1 MMDLSWFYRQW
12 QVNQQRR
19 IEQLPQWL
27 EQNGLVFWDDFTT
40 FRPRALTGQQYTWR
54 TPTEAQPND
63 PITFPILGGKRCM
76 YKEGAYNYFH
86 TDLQMASSSWT
97 FSVWCYDNLGTCN
110 NQQVANLNTSAGS
123 IMFNHHATNGK
134 HRLAIWANNASTY
147 IVDDGAAPVGTWTHY
162 LARQYTQGWELW
174 INGVKI
180 GSTTRSRNY
189 DTTLLRFLHT
199 NCFGV
204 AIRCAAF
211 YNRALTTDEIADLY
225 SNSADWLASRLP
237 TGYMDYAFIK
247 CDGAS
252 GHVLDTGL
260 TMAKGTWW
268 EVTAAMDASKT
279 STAPIGTGVSK
290 TDDNFAM
297 WLHKDSSRQWVEAV
311 YGNGNSANYI
321 YNYDLTTTEPH
332 TYRQDTRNG
341 RLYVDGQYVGH
352 STNRD
357 YSITGRKIIIAG
369 CWRGSAIQ
377 DVFKGYL
384 GECRI
389 INDYNTVLRHYVP
402 CKRLSDNAVGM
413 YDLVNDTFT
422 ALTGSSVTDTLS

>member
-19 IEQLPQWL
+19 LAELPPWL

-63 PITFPILGGKRCM
+63 PITFPVLGGKRCM
-76 YKEGAYNYFH
+76 YKEGAYNSLY

-110 NQQVANLNTSAGS
+110 NQQVANLLTSAGS
-123 IMFNHHATNGK
+123 IMFNHKANNGK
-134 HRLAIWANNASTY
+134 HRLAIWTNSTSAF
-147 IVDDGAAPVGTWTHY
+147 IVDDGTAPVGTWTHY
-162 LARQYTQGWELW
+162 LARQYTQGWELY
-174 INGVKI
+174 INGSRI
-180 GSTTRSRNY
+180 GSNTRTRNY
-189 DTTLLRFLHT
+189 TSETLRFLHT

-204 AIRCAAF
+204 ALRCAAF
-211 YNRALTTDEIADLY
+211 YNRALTTDEITALY
-225 SNSADWLASRLP
+225 NNSADWLASRLP
-237 TGYMDYAFIK
+237 TGYMDYAYLK

-260 TMAKGTWW
+260 TMEKGIWW
-268 EVTAAMDASKT
+268 DVTAAMDASMT
-279 STAPIGTGVSK
+279 STPPIGTGVSK

-311 YGNGNSANYI
+311 YGNGNTASYI

-332 TYRQDTRNG
+332 LYRQDTRSG
-341 RLYVDGQYVGH
+341 KLYVDGQYVGH
-352 STNRD
+352 ATSYD
-357 YSITGRKIIIAG
+357 YTITGRKIIIAG

-377 DVFKGYL
+377 SVFKGYL
-384 GECRI
+384 GAVRI
-389 INDYNTVLRHYVP
+389 VNRSTVLRHYVP

-422 ALTGSSVTDTLS
+422 ALTGASVTDTLS